1 MQEIYEKCTP
11 EEKRRPIEEVIDQ
24 VFLAM
29 LEAEYQQSTPLEEL
43 AEELLALPLEELE
56 YYQQQFLN
64 I

>member
-1 MQEIYEKCTP
+1 
-11 EEKRRPIEEVIDQ
+11 